1 MARFIPTL
9 PSDRKRVPLIIT
21 LVVALAAVVTV
32 FYVLN
37 TAAKVDGDSML
48 PGLRNGDRI
57 LVTRGYRAPRP
68 GDIISFSA
76 VISGKPDTLIKRVVA
91 LAGDVV
97 EVNGDSILVN
107 GGAEPGGYQVLK
119 GSEAFHIE
127 PFTVPAGSVYVL
139 GDNRPISLDSRFF
152 GPVAL
157 KDVKGKAVY
166 LFSPIN
172 RFRRI
177 DAASGRP

>member
-9 PSDRKRVPLIIT
+9 PSDRKRLPLIVA
-21 LVVALAAVVTV
+21 LVVALAVVVTV

-48 PGLRNGDRI
+48 PGLRNGDRVLI
-57 LVTRGYRAPRP
+57 TRGYRTPRR
-68 GDIISFSA
+68 GDIVSFSA
-76 VISGKPDTLIKRVVA
+76 VIGGQPDTLIKRVVA

-97 EVNGDSILVN
+97 EVNGDSIRIN
-107 GGAEPGGYQVLK
+107 GAPEPGGYQVLK
-119 GSEAFHIE
+119 GAEVFHIE
-127 PFTVPAGSVYVL
+127 PLTVPSGSVYVL
-139 GDNRPISLDSRFF
+139 GDNRAVSLDSRFF

-157 KDVKGKAVY
+157 KNVKGEAVY
-166 LFSPIN
+166 LFSPIH

-177 DAASGRP
+177 DAAS